1 MSARIALTLPDPE
14 RDHIHGSAHGSIKL
28 LEYGDYECPF
38 CAAAQPIVNEIQR
51 QLGDDLLFAFR
62 HFPLTQ
68 IHPHSEHAAEA
79 AEAAGTQGNF
89 WGMHH
94 VLFENQSALEDQDIA
109 KYAADLDLDEI
120 RLIREVT
127 SSVFASR
134 IREDLRNGIR
144 GGVNGTP
151 TFFINGERYDGALD
165 LRHLLNSLSFRN
177 S

>member
-1 MSARIALTLPDPE
+1 MTARIALTLPDPE
-14 RDHIHGSAHGSIKL
+14 RDHIRGSAHGSIKL
-28 LEYGDYECPF
+28 LEYGDYECPS
-38 CAAAQPIVNEIQR
+38 CAAAQPIVNEIQQ

-127 SSVFASR
+127 SSVFAAR
-134 IREDLRNGIR
+134 IREDFKSGIR

-151 TFFINGERYDGALD
+151 TFFVNGERYDGALD

>member
-1 MSARIALTLPDPE
+1 
-14 RDHIHGSAHGSIKL
+14 
-28 LEYGDYECPF
+28 
-38 CAAAQPIVNEIQR
+38 
-51 QLGDDLLFAFR
+51 
-62 HFPLTQ
+62 
-68 IHPHSEHAAEA
+68 
-79 AEAAGTQGNF
+79 
-89 WGMHH
+89 MHH

-127 SSVFASR
+127 SSVFAAR
-134 IREDLRNGIR
+134 IREDFKSGIR

-151 TFFINGERYDGALD
+151 TFFVNGERYDGALD

>member
-28 LEYGDYECPF
+28 LEYGDYECPSF
-38 CAAAQPIVNEIQR
+38 AAAQPIVNEIQQ

-68 IHPHSEHAAEA
+68 IHPHSEHAAEG

-89 WGMHH
+89 WGMHD

-134 IREDLRNGIR
+134 IREDFKNGIR

-165 LRHLLNSLSFRN
+165 LKNLLNSLTFQST
-177 S
+177 

>member
-1 MSARIALTLPDPE
+1 
-14 RDHIHGSAHGSIKL
+14 L
-28 LEYGDYECPF
+28 LEYGYYECPS

-79 AEAAGTQGNF
+79 AEAAGAQGNF

-120 RLIREVT
+120 RLIGEVT
-127 SSVFASR
+127 SSIYASR
-134 IREDLRNGIR
+134 IREDFKSGIR

-165 LRHLLNSLSFRN
+165 LKNLLNSLTFQST
-177 S
+177 